1 MSAQQNLTDQAAATP
16 LASCEPSAA
25 CRQAD
30 RCHRAAL
37 LGGDAIDGAVLI
49 AAQGHCPLFLDAR
62 HPMFFN
68 RKETC
73 MNPKVKTA
81 KAPKAAKILPP
92 VLSLVERRTAAF
104 AAKQAARAAE
114 RDAPLVMTE
123 RTRVTIAET
132 PPERYA
138 VVLPSNGLASMLPG
152 QYLVEAG
159 SCAARASA

>member
-1 MSAQQNLTDQAAATP
+1 
-16 LASCEPSAA
+16 
-25 CRQAD
+25 
-30 RCHRAAL
+30 
-37 LGGDAIDGAVLI
+37 
-49 AAQGHCPLFLDAR
+49 
-62 HPMFFN
+62 
-68 RKETC
+68 
-73 MNPKVKTA
+73 MNPKP
-81 KAPKAAKILPP
+81 KATKAAKILPL

-159 SCAARASA
+159 SCAARACA